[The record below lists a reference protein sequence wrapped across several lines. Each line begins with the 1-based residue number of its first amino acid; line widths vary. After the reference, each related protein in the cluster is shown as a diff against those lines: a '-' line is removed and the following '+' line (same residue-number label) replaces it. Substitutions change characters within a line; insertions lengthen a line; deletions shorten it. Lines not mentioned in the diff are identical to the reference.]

1 MEETEVVIATKKAN
15 GEAAHLS
22 CVLIGGEYVL
32 CGGSKNVHM
41 LFRKKSKYFLFD

>member
-1 MEETEVVIATKKAN
+1 MEDTEVVIATRKAN

-22 CVLIGGEYVL
+22 CFMVDGEYLL

-41 LFRKKSKYFLFD
+41 VFRKKGNG